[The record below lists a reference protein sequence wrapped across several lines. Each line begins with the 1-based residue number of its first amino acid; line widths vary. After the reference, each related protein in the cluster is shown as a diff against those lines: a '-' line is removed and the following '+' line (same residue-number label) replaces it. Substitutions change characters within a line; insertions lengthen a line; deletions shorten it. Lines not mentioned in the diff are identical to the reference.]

1 MSENLNNKAT
11 RGSISQIILT
21 ALSSGSKY
29 GYEICKDIEK
39 LTNGKLILKQPSL
52 YSSLRRM
59 EEQDLITSYW
69 EDSSL
74 GGKRHYYTLT
84 EKGKILY
91 EKNKD
96 AWSNQD
102 ELLNNLPENL
112 DIKENFQDE
121 ELNKELIN
129 NSETSTYVANQ
140 ENLFN
145 LTRNFNS
152 EIKKIDSN
160 NNEDEDKNKSFF
172 QFDFFEQNIKFVKES
187 SINKNQEIS
196 SFTNKFSDMDNHT
209 AEIEPDSIELSAD
222 NNSFVK
228 KEEVAETKPVL
239 YSTQQKEIKRQDV
252 FANGK
257 IIEEINEVKINKDTG
272 VLNDMNN
279 NETNEVNLFEHI
291 LGKKD
296 EIKQENI
303 EPIPFTKI
311 QSEEIAI
318 QRQEVDFQKNS
329 ITEEISWENNN
340 SSDAKNPMFEN
351 KDYKGL
357 IGKLYNNSQLKDP
370 YEQNK
375 YHTFK
380 EIFPSSQLKEKEK
393 QTEVYKESALDAIVE
408 SSTNSNIDC
417 DDIKMLNNLYNLQ
430 GINIKIHSDI
440 ENKKQ
445 NKVYTDKN
453 KLNMICSWL
462 ISILMFVEVL
472 GTFFILKNQNL
483 IAKGQT
489 IVYFLGGALTLS
501 YCIIFTLENIFD
513 RFKLSIIDKK
523 FNKTIVTRLLIFIIM
538 VIVIFALNLAFGMN
552 NLMQVEYLSFW
563 LVPTLLSSNIVVQA
577 IVYELLYKSKA
588 FNS

>member
-59 EEQDLITSYW
+59 EEQDLISSYW

-84 EKGKILY
+84 EKGKMLY

-96 AWSNQD
+96 IWNNQD

-112 DIKENFQDE
+112 DIKESFTNDRE
-121 ELNKELIN
+121 IKND
-129 NSETSTYVANQ
+129 SETPTYVANQ

-145 LTRNFNS
+145 LTRNFNN
-152 EIKKIDSN
+152 EIKKIDDNQN
-160 NNEDEDKNKSFF
+160 NKDEDSNKSFF
-172 QFDFFEQNIKFVKES
+172 QFDFFEQYIKFVKES
-187 SINKNQEIS
+187 SLNKNQEIS

-209 AEIEPDSIELSAD
+209 AEIEPDSIELSSD
-222 NNSFVK
+222 NKNFVK
-228 KEEVAETKPVL
+228 KEELVETKPVL
-239 YSTQQKEIKRQDV
+239 YSTQQVEIKRQDV
-252 FANGK
+252 FTNEK
-257 IIEEINEVKINKDTG
+257 VIEEITDTKDKNFNKLKDE
-272 VLNDMNN
+272 DMNDN
-279 NETNEVNLFEHI
+279 LSNEVNLFEHI
-291 LGKKD
+291 LGKTDSKKQEEQPID
-296 EIKQENI
+296 EII
-303 EPIPFTKI
+303 
-311 QSEEIAI
+311 SEE
-318 QRQEVDFQKNS
+318 KS
-329 ITEEISWENNN
+329 IFLKRNPSASEKISWENSN
-340 SSDAKNPMFEN
+340 SSDAKNPIFEN

-393 QTEVYKESALDAIVE
+393 QAEVYKESALDAIVE

-453 KLNMICSWL
+453 KLNMICSWI
-462 ISILMFVEVL
+462 ISILMFIEVL

-483 IAKGQT
+483 IARGQT
-489 IVYFLGGALTLS
+489 IIYFLGGALTLS
-501 YCIIFTLENIFD
+501 YCIIFTLENVFD

-563 LVPTLLSSNIVVQA
+563 LVPTLLSSNIVIQA

>member
-59 EEQDLITSYW
+59 EEQDLISSYW

-84 EKGKILY
+84 EKGKMLY

-96 AWSNQD
+96 IWNNQD

-112 DIKENFQDE
+112 DIKESFTNDRE
-121 ELNKELIN
+121 IKND
-129 NSETSTYVANQ
+129 SETPTYVANQ

-145 LTRNFNS
+145 LTRNFNN
-152 EIKKIDSN
+152 EIKKIDDNQN
-160 NNEDEDKNKSFF
+160 NKDEDSNKSFF

-187 SINKNQEIS
+187 SLNKNQEIS

-209 AEIEPDSIELSAD
+209 AEIEPDSIELSSD
-222 NNSFVK
+222 NKNFVK
-228 KEEVAETKPVL
+228 KEELVETKPVL
-239 YSTQQKEIKRQDV
+239 YSTQQVEIKRQDV
-252 FANGK
+252 FTNEK
-257 IIEEINEVKINKDTG
+257 VIEEITDTKDKNFNKLKDE
-272 VLNDMNN
+272 DMNDN
-279 NETNEVNLFEHI
+279 LSNEVNLFEHI
-291 LGKKD
+291 LGKTDSKKQEEQPID
-296 EIKQENI
+296 EII
-303 EPIPFTKI
+303 
-311 QSEEIAI
+311 SEE
-318 QRQEVDFQKNS
+318 KS
-329 ITEEISWENNN
+329 IFLKRNPSASEKISWENSN
-340 SSDAKNPMFEN
+340 SSDAKNPIFEN

-393 QTEVYKESALDAIVE
+393 QAEVYKESALDAIVE

-453 KLNMICSWL
+453 KLNMICSWI
-462 ISILMFVEVL
+462 ISILMFIEVL

-483 IAKGQT
+483 IARGQT
-489 IVYFLGGALTLS
+489 IIYFLGGALTLS
-501 YCIIFTLENIFD
+501 YCIIFTLENVFD

-563 LVPTLLSSNIVVQA
+563 LVPTLLSSNIVIQA